1 MKAYFTIAI
10 VTDSE
15 ILRHGIEALLRSM
28 RSVSVRTVIIPVED
42 ALDAIVEQR
51 PTIIIVDPMAMSANE
66 IADVKHRYRA
76 SILVIG
82 TAALPEAYLKVVDGV
97 VSLYDS
103 ADRFMRQLKLQL
115 KSIESTGS
123 ELTPREQEIV
133 IGVVKGLSNKEI
145 AADMNLA
152 VNTVMTHRRN
162 IAAKLQIHSPAG
174 LTIYALMN
182 KLVNLEDVAR

>member
-1 MKAYFTIAI
+1 MKAYFTVAI
-10 VTDSE
+10 VTESE
-15 ILRHGIEALLRSM
+15 ILRHGIEAMLRGM
-28 RSVSVRTVIIPVED
+28 RSISARTVPIPAEGAV
-42 ALDAIVEQR
+42 DAIVEQR
-51 PTIIIVDPMAMSANE
+51 PSIIIVDPMAMSANE
-66 IADVKHRYRA
+66 IADVKRRYRA

-82 TAALPEAYLKVVDGV
+82 TASLPEAYLKVVDGV

-103 ADRFMRQLKLQL
+103 ADKIMRQLKLQL
-115 KSIESTGS
+115 RSVESTGS

-133 IGVVKGLSNKEI
+133 VGVVKGLSNKEI
-145 AADMNLA
+145 AAEMNLA

-182 KLVNLEDVAR
+182 KLVNLEDVAK